1 MHKHIITM
9 LCTLSMVLS
18 MPAMAQ
24 KITLRPDAPEQ
35 YIVKRGDT
43 LWSISRK
50 YLYSPWQ
57 WPQLWGSNRSQINN
71 PQKIYPGQVL
81 KLRYVNGQP
90 RLGFGNDNIPTIKLK
105 PQVRDIAGGY
115 GISTINTDFYRIFMQ
130 HPQVIDQLQTKNAPK
145 LIAGPDDRVIY
156 SPGERVYAD
165 RRLEPGRY
173 LVYRAEK
180 DIIDP
185 DTHKY
190 LGQLVRFSGEVATLA
205 NKNSALEE
213 RSDKDI
219 KELPKDEYYTR
230 LHPLLK
236 VPTRTAQP
244 LVITTVVSEITKGDY
259 LLKITDERDPLQM
272 MPHAPSKQVKGK
284 VVSIMDG
291 IQEAG
296 TFQTIILNLGL
307 KDGVDKGTVVSLV
320 KKRRQIKADPPTD
333 ADSKSGVIKYLSIPA
348 EEIGLAIIYRVNDNL
363 ASAIIMGSS
372 ESISVGDLV
381 MNPGHDLDDISEDSK
396 HVPNAPQDPHEASPG
411 QGDLRTNIRY

>member
-1 MHKHIITM
+1 MHKHIITL

-90 RLGFGNDNIPTIKLK
+90 RLEFGNDNIPTIKLK

-130 HPQVIDQLQTKNAPK
+130 HPQVINQLQTKNAPK

-219 KELPKDEYYTR
+219 KELPNDEYYTR

-320 KKRRQIKADPPTD
+320 KKKRQIKADPPTD